1 MVNMSCYDYRRLWKL
16 SIYNLV
22 LQHFE
27 EKNYTITD
35 QLKKLV
41 EEYVNEFFTTLEEP
55 KFLANKVYQAV
66 KNKIKSENLI

>member
-1 MVNMSCYDYRRLWKL
+1 MNMSCYDYRRLWKL

-27 EKNYTITD
+27 EKNYTINE

>member
-1 MVNMSCYDYRRLWKL
+1 MSCYDYRRLWKL